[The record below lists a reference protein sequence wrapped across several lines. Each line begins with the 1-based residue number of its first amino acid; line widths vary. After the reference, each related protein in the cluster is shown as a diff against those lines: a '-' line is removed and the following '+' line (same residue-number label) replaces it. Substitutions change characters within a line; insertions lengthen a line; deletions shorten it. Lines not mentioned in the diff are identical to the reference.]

1 MSETYTTKQGDTWD
15 SIAFTQLG
23 SEGYMDK
30 LMLCNPKYIH
40 HVVFPAGIELVLPT
54 ITKTEKD
61 RSNLP
66 PWKR

>member
-1 MSETYTTKQGDTWD
+1 MSDTYTTKQGDTWD
-15 SIAFTQLG
+15 SISYAMLG

-30 LMLCNPKYIH
+30 LMLLNPQ
-40 HVVFPAGIELVLPT
+40 HVNRLIFPAGIELVLPT
-54 ITKTEKD
+54 ITRTEKD